1 MAHHWGAPMT
11 LPAIT
16 LTSPFRLAT
25 PDDAPAL
32 VDFVDYAGSG
42 MPMVVWAQMAGP
54 GREPRDV
61 GLDMARGESAPISY
75 RNAIV
80 ADQGAGAIAALISHL
95 LPDSSQPIGAGSPA
109 ITVPWQ
115 EMRNQ
120 ACGAW
125 HVTALAAYPEHRGRG
140 LGSALLGIAE
150 RLRQASGANGI
161 SLLVV
166 DSNAGARRLYE
177 RCGFRQAASRPMA
190 KGNWTNP
197 PGDECLLLIRR
208 A

>member
-1 MAHHWGAPMT
+1 
-11 LPAIT
+11 
-16 LTSPFRLAT
+16 LAT

-80 ADQGAGAIAALISHL
+80 ADPGAGAIAALISHL
-95 LPDSSQPIGAGSPA
+95 LPDSPQPIGAGSPA

-140 LGSALLGIAE
+140 LGS
-150 RLRQASGANGI
+150 
-161 SLLVV
+161 
-166 DSNAGARRLYE
+166 LYE